1 MACQKITESEY
12 VKQKMNTHNELV
24 NIGKELALREHEQR
38 MKTESYLTAK
48 NYLQKIDWDDLN
60 IKLDIMYSGDKES
73 IFYYIKN
80 KIKAKKLRKSI
91 RDSISDDSY
100 QQWLSEFGAKEALV
114 SYYLD
119 EDI

>member
-1 MACQKITESEY
+1 MP
-12 VKQKMNTHNELV
+12 
-24 NIGKELALREHEQR
+24 
-38 MKTESYLTAK
+38 KTESDYTEEIKIRASKEFLDMYDKYSSRNQNRGLILGHK
-48 NYLQKIDWDDLN
+48 NLSEFIRATILYWFELHAPSLIDKN
-60 IKLDIMYSGDKES
+60 IPEVAQ
-73 IFYYIKN
+73 YIKN
-80 KIKAKKLRKSI
+80 KKKAKKLRKSI

>member
-1 MACQKITESEY
+1 MILNKQYQLGWFELHAPTLIDNNIPEVVQY
-12 VKQKMNTHNELV
+12 V
-24 NIGKELALREHEQR
+24 
-38 MKTESYLTAK
+38 
-48 NYLQKIDWDDLN
+48 
-60 IKLDIMYSGDKES
+60 
-73 IFYYIKN
+73 KN

>member
-1 MACQKITESEY
+1 MP
-12 VKQKMNTHNELV
+12 
-24 NIGKELALREHEQR
+24 
-38 MKTESYLTAK
+38 KTESAYTEEIKIRGSKEFVDIYKKYSSSRNQNRGLILGHK
-48 NYLQKIDWDDLN
+48 NLSEFIRATILYWFELHAPTLIDNN
-60 IKLDIMYSGDKES
+60 IPEVVQYV
-73 IFYYIKN
+73 KN

>member
-1 MACQKITESEY
+1 MP
-12 VKQKMNTHNELV
+12 
-24 NIGKELALREHEQR
+24 
-38 MKTESYLTAK
+38 KTESDYTEEIKIRASKKFVDMYDRYSSRDQYRGLILGHK
-48 NYLQKIDWDDLN
+48 NLSEFIRATILYWFELHAPTLIDNN
-60 IKLDIMYSGDKES
+60 IPEVVQYV
-73 IFYYIKN
+73 KN